1 MSSLTMFRSLMT
13 TKKFENKNE
22 MRTDRAIITQ
32 KKIESNNITITSQ
45 LSDNQTK
52 DLATKSNEK
61 EDQKVNYSNKSL
73 NLGETS

>member
-1 MSSLTMFRSLMT
+1 MFRSLMT